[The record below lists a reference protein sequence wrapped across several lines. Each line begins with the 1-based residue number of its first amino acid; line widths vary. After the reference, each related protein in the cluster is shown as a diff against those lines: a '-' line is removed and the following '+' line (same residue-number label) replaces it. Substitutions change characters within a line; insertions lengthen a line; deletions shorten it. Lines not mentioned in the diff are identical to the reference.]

1 MKVLKLAILSILII
15 SNYSLA
21 VDSEKLIKNY
31 LDFQKN
37 YLNEAIS
44 FEKNQNAPNNDEIKK
59 FVDCQNNLPTFF
71 AYLNDM
77 DLESESEEMLIFL
90 ESNQLKKLKKDT
102 KSFFKI
108 MESQDEDFQI
118 FSVLMQT
125 DENSETA
132 PEPFEKISS
141 NNFGLI
147 FANSFIYASGCEKDF
162 EEVIDELSEG
172 LDELIEAIDEMDEA
186 LGQ

>member
-1 MKVLKLAILSILII
+1 MKILKLAILSILLI

-21 VDSEKLIKNY
+21 IDSEKFIKNF

-37 YLNEAIS
+37 YLNAAIR
-44 FEKNQNAPNNDEIKK
+44 FEKNKSSPDTDEIEK
-59 FVDCQNNLPTFF
+59 FLFCQNNLPTFF
-71 AYLNDM
+71 SYLNDM
-77 DLESESEEMLIFL
+77 DFESETDAELMLFL
-90 ESNQLKKLKKDT
+90 EPKKLNKDV

-108 MESQDEDFQI
+108 MQSQGEDFEI
-118 FSVLMQT
+118 FSVLMQM

-132 PEPFEKISS
+132 PDPFEKISS

-162 EEVIDELSEG
+162 EEVIEELSEG

>member
-1 MKVLKLAILSILII
+1 MKVLKLAILSILLI

-21 VDSEKLIKNY
+21 TNSEKLIKNY

-44 FEKNQNAPNNDEIKK
+44 FEKNQSAPNNDEIKK

-77 DLESESEEMLIFL
+77 DLESETEEMLIFL

-118 FSVLMQT
+118 FSVLM
-125 DENSETA
+125 
-132 PEPFEKISS
+132 
-141 NNFGLI
+141 
-147 FANSFIYASGCEKDF
+147 
-162 EEVIDELSEG
+162 
-172 LDELIEAIDEMDEA
+172 
-186 LGQ
+186 